1 VSRAWVVKGL
11 DPDAPL
17 ALNARRVLA
26 VRIGEFYAWDPIV
39 DDNDHT
45 DELHQLRIS
54 AKRLRY
60 TLELFRDVFGEA
72 GKISIERVREIQTVL
87 GAFHDQDVRIA
98 LIEDELRRL
107 AGEPSDALGSAGS
120 ESSSIRPNLTL
131 QSRPEDARSGL
142 IHLLERQHA
151 AQQATLLEF
160 RTLWER
166 LKEENM
172 RETLVSLSL
181 HHFPNATAEA

>member
-1 VSRAWVVKGL
+1 MSRAWAVKGL

-26 VRIGEFYAWDPIV
+26 VRIGEFYSWAPIV

-72 GKISIERVREIQTVL
+72 GKLSIERVRDLQTVL

-107 AGEPSDALGSAGS
+107 AGEPADAVGNAGS
-120 ESSSIRPNLTL
+120 ESSIRPDLGQ
-131 QSRPEDARSGL
+131 QSRPEVARPGL
-142 IHLLERQHA
+142 IHLLERQHT

-160 RTLWER
+160 RTLWGR

-181 HHFPNATAEA
+181 LHFPDAAAED